1 MKQPFDRRASRAIF
15 AALALV
21 ATVLTGAFIEL
32 LATHSGSSAQ
42 QAAAA
47 RPAMLAQR

>member
-1 MKQPFDRRASRAIF
+1 MKQPFDRRASRAVF

-32 LATHSGSSAQ
+32 LATYSGSSAQ

-47 RPAMLAQR
+47 RPAVLALR